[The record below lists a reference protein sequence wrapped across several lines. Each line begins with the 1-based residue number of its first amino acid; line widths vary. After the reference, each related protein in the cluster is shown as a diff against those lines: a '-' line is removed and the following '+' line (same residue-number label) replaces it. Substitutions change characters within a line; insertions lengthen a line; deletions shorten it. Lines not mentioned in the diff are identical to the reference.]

1 MNISVTGAAGL
12 IGKNIV
18 KKLALKGH
26 KVKAM
31 DFREKFNRDQKYIKF
46 LKDKNVEIIF
56 GSILNKENCKK
67 LVNDSNLIIH
77 LAAVLGVKN
86 TEKKRKYCLNVN
98 FDGTKNI
105 IKLIKG
111 KKKRIIFA
119 SSSEVYGEP
128 EKNPIDEN
136 SKLNGKSIYAIS
148 KILSE
153 KEIIKNSKKG
163 KNFTYTI
170 LRFFNTYG
178 EDQVAQ
184 FLIPKFINNVKKKK
198 SLIINGNGNQLR
210 GYLYVDDVVDG
221 IYSVLNKLDISKN
234 KIYNL
239 GNSSEVFNIY
249 QVAKKILKLSKSKN
263 KIFFKINFKGSD
275 RNKNREIFFRISDCS
290 LAKKQLNFR
299 PKVKLETGLKRMLK
313 KDIYYD
319 NWIYR

>member
-12 IGKNIV
+12 IGKNLV
-18 KKLALKGH
+18 KKLVLKGH

-31 DFREKFNRDQKYIKF
+31 DFKEKFNRDQKFIKF
-46 LKDKNVEIIF
+46 LENKNVEIIF
-56 GSILNKENCKK
+56 GSILNKEKCKK
-67 LVNDSNLIIH
+67 LINDSNLIIH

-86 TEKKRKYCLNVN
+86 TEKRKKYCYNVN
-98 FDGTKNI
+98 FGGTKNI
-105 IKLIKG
+105 LKLIKG
-111 KKKRIIFA
+111 KKRIIFA

-136 SKLNGKSIYAIS
+136 AKLKGKSIYAIS

-153 KEIIKNSKKG
+153 NEIIKNSKKN
-163 KNFTYTI
+163 KSLSYTI

-184 FLIPKFINNVKKKK
+184 FLIPKFINNVKKNK

-221 IYSVLNKLDISKN
+221 IYSAIKKSDISKN

-239 GNSSEVFNIY
+239 GNSSETFNIY
-249 QVAKKILKLSKSKN
+249 QVAKKILKLSNSKN
-263 KIFFKINFKGSD
+263 KILFKINFKGSD

-290 LAKKQLNFR
+290 LAKKQLNFK

-313 KDIYYD
+313 KNIYYD
-319 NWIYR
+319 NWVYR

>member
-105 IKLIKG
+105 LELIKG

-136 SKLNGKSIYAIS
+136 SKLNGKSIYAI
-148 KILSE
+148 
-153 KEIIKNSKKG
+153 
-163 KNFTYTI
+163 
-170 LRFFNTYG
+170 
-178 EDQVAQ
+178 
-184 FLIPKFINNVKKKK
+184 
-198 SLIINGNGNQLR
+198 
-210 GYLYVDDVVDG
+210 
-221 IYSVLNKLDISKN
+221 
-234 KIYNL
+234 
-239 GNSSEVFNIY
+239 
-249 QVAKKILKLSKSKN
+249 
-263 KIFFKINFKGSD
+263 
-275 RNKNREIFFRISDCS
+275 
-290 LAKKQLNFR
+290 
-299 PKVKLETGLKRMLK
+299 
-313 KDIYYD
+313 
-319 NWIYR
+319 